1 MNAVSAVTPE
11 NHTGLYIH
19 IPFCQ
24 ARCRFCGFYFETK
37 AHALMERLVS
47 AELEELD
54 SVSPKEINTV
64 YIGGGS
70 PTTLPLPLLAQ
81 LIGGLHAR
89 YPKIRE
95 LTVECNPEQVTR
107 DSLRILRKLGVTR
120 LSLGAQSFNDD
131 ELAWMGRTHQAAHIT
146 EAVTAARQVGFEN
159 ICLDLIFAL
168 PGSTEKTWQHTL
180 DATRA
185 LEPSHVS
192 AYSLTI
198 EPKTPLAAMVS
209 SGRVLPLGEEE
220 DRAQYQQAIRALEEV
235 GIRQYEISNFAREG
249 YQSKHNLGYWHN
261 RPYIGIGPSACSYWQ
276 GRRTSNVAHLEK
288 YLQAIET
295 KQSAVC
301 ERSIPDERSFACE
314 TAILNLRTRAGIR
327 TKTFNKATGYNIMRA
342 FAEPIERNR
351 TLGLLALEGD
361 RLYLTQEALPVA
373 DSVLCDFAALQ

>member
-1 MNAVSAVTPE
+1 LNAVSAVTPE

-37 AHALMERLVS
+37 AQALMERLVS

-54 SVSPKEINTV
+54 SVAPMEVNTA

-70 PTTLPLPLLAQ
+70 PTTLPLPLLGR
-81 LIGGLHAR
+81 LIGGLYAR
-89 YPKIRE
+89 HPEVQE
-95 LTVECNPEQVTR
+95 LTVECNPERVTR
-107 DSLRILRKLGVTR
+107 DSLRLLRKLGVTR

-146 EAVTAARQVGFEN
+146 EAVTAARQAGFEN

-168 PGSTEKTWQHTL
+168 PGSTEKTWQRTL

-185 LEPSHVS
+185 LEPTHVS

-198 EPKTPLAAMVS
+198 EPKTPLAALVR

-276 GRRTSNVAHLEK
+276 GHRTSNVAHLEK
-288 YLQAIET
+288 YLHAIET

-301 ERSIPDERSFACE
+301 ERSTPDERSYACE
-314 TAILNLRTRAGIR
+314 TAILNLRTREGIR
-327 TKTFNKATGYNIMRA
+327 TKTFNKTTGYDIMRS
-342 FAEPIERNR
+342 FAEPIERYR
-351 TLGLLALEGD
+351 ALGLLTLEGD
-361 RLYLTQEALPVA
+361 RLYLTREALPIA
-373 DSVLCDFAALQ
+373 DSVLCDFATL